1 MFSEMSRMIGRPI
14 ESLVKESELFSV
26 RNQEPYMHNGPIN
39 LIDTTNL
46 GPKARWVNKTNQ
58 IEVDIIGKTLE
69 QLNNTSNWKNP
80 SFEKS
85 IKIWITSLYSSQV
98 ELIKETLEPLR
109 EGWNNLDINVSTVR
123 GFTGDEAD
131 VVLWSITNA
140 PLNYLKNLM
149 NLKSIYPRMLMRAN
163 LIYDLVTRTKGKLIM
178 VGVKQVLVK
187 TASMMQARNKKNY
200 KQFGKVLERIIK
212 EGVIIAK

>member
-1 MFSEMSRMIGRPI
+1 MSRMIGRPI